1 MIRRLAAVAAALLG
15 CVSAGAAIAQ
25 TWRGLGPEGGVVHIL
40 LADPFV
46 AGRVYAAG
54 AAGLFRSEDAGRHW
68 RALGADVI
76 PVNDIPKPVA
86 FIADQDRP
94 GRLYLITYDWRV
106 WRSDDS
112 AEHWTPGAFA
122 STSTLPPD
130 LNYVH
135 LVDVPG
141 SGDGLLFAG
150 PEGYLQRSTD
160 GGASFTP
167 VAMLDKVTALA
178 ADPANPATLLVGRR
192 SNGTSPTEIWRSGDG
207 GDHWTRLLGFN
218 DHSLRSL
225 RFLGDGRIAAIY
237 RSNVAISSDGGL
249 SWQSRTAASYSTLFA
264 ILPGQPPVWMTQDG
278 AACRLSIDE
287 FASSAPCTDGLDAG
301 PATFYSSTLTGTRDG
316 ATGYRFLADAWSV
329 GIRAYDDASGRWQPS
344 ISGFNGI
351 RTQGLAVLPGSGV
364 VLAGRADEMT
374 LGSRIVRSVDSGANW
389 NEVFP
394 TLAEVITD
402 IQFDPTTTGLPLG
415 PHLYAAG
422 LGTRR
427 LRPYN
432 SGIYKSTDGGQ
443 SWQSLDGGLPP
454 HSNGGPDMSST
465 NKVLLDPR
473 SCASP
478 PPNGICTR
486 GPLQRL
492 YATAF
497 SAAGAAWSVLRS
509 DDAGASWIGVGSA
522 LPRGVSTAT
531 GYETRRTFDIALDAG
546 SETLYVSTVAD
557 WESEDPATPYY
568 PTLPNG
574 VFSSDNR
581 GTTWT
586 HRSAGLPLIPGSATT
601 HYNVWAIAT
610 HPRRGGT
617 LWAAAHAPGQATQI
631 FKSTDKAVSWSPAG
645 PPLTGCKIL
654 ALQVDSAAPDV
665 IYAAGYATDQRPG
678 CVWRSENGGASWTAL
693 DVDLPVRRVHRL
705 RQHPDDRR
713 RLLLTSDRGVWEA
726 LMPSD
731 RIFDDTGN

>member
-1 MIRRLAAVAAALLG
+1 MIRRLVAVAATLIG
-15 CVSAGAAIAQ
+15 CVSGTAFAQ
-25 TWRGLGPEGGVVHIL
+25 AWQGLGPEGGAVHFL

-46 AGRVYAAG
+46 AGRVYAVG

-68 RALGADVI
+68 RSLGADVV
-76 PVNDIPKPVA
+76 PVNDIPKPRAV
-86 FIADQDRP
+86 IVDRYHP
-94 GRLYLITYDWRV
+94 GRLYLITYDWRL

-112 AEHWTPGAFA
+112 AEHWTPGAYTVT
-122 STSTLPPD
+122 TSFPPD
-130 LNYVH
+130 QPYVH

-141 SGDGLLFAG
+141 SGDSLLFAG
-150 PEGYLQRSTD
+150 PDGYLQRSTD
-160 GGASFTP
+160 GGASFTR
-167 VAMLDKVTALA
+167 VALLDKVTAIA
-178 ADPANPATLLVGRR
+178 VDPANPATVLIGRR
-192 SNGTSPTEIWRSGDG
+192 STATSPTEIWRSGNG
-207 GDHWTRLLGFN
+207 GESWTRLLGFG
-218 DHSLRSL
+218 DHPLRSL
-225 RFLGDGRIAAIY
+225 QFLGDGRIAAIY
-237 RSNVAISSDGGL
+237 RNNVAISSDGGL
-249 SWQSRTAASYSTLFA
+249 SWQSRTEAGYPTLLE
-264 ILPGQPPVWMTQDG
+264 ILPGQPPVWMTHEG
-278 AACRLSIDE
+278 ATSCRLSIDE
-287 FASSAPCTDGLDAG
+287 FVSSTPCIDGLGAG
-301 PATFYSSTLTGTRDG
+301 PAGFYSSTLAGTRDG
-316 ATGYRFLADAWSV
+316 AGYRFLADAWSV

-344 ISGFNGI
+344 ISGFRGI
-351 RTQGLAVLPGSGV
+351 RTQGLVVLPGSGLL
-364 VLAGRADEMT
+364 LAGRADEMT
-374 LGSRIVRSVDSGANW
+374 LGSRIVRTGDGGANW
-389 NEVFP
+389 NDGFP
-394 TLAEVITD
+394 PPAELITD
-402 IQFDPTTTGLPLG
+402 IQFDPTTTGLPSS

-473 SCASP
+473 SCATP
-478 PPNGICTR
+478 PPNGVCTR
-486 GPLQRL
+486 GPLLRL
-492 YATAF
+492 YATSF

-522 LPRGVSTAT
+522 LPRGAMTAT

-557 WESEDPATPYY
+557 WESEDPAVPYY

-574 VFSSDNR
+574 VFVSDNR
-581 GTTWT
+581 GTTWA

-601 HYNVWAIAT
+601 HYNVWALAT

-617 LWAAAHAPGQATQI
+617 LWAAVHAPGQATQI

-645 PPLTGCKIL
+645 LPLTGCKIL
-654 ALQVDSAAPDV
+654 ALQVDTAAPDV

-678 CVWRSENGGASWTAL
+678 CVWRSEDGGASWTAL
-693 DVDLPVRRVHRL
+693 DANLPLRRIHRL

-713 RLLLTSDRGVWEA
+713 RLILSSDRGVWEA
-726 LMPSD
+726 SLPSD
-731 RIFDDTGN
+731 RIFDDRGS